1 MKDIIKNNFKSYFI
15 ISILGVLAGLV
26 VCFFSQFPYN
36 DLWSFGLFSSMSL
49 GFWVF
54 TSAVIVFFSKERNTA
69 VISEMLYVYF
79 MFFFTGVGKITRL
92 VQSGAGSLNFNNVFF
107 DIIFYGVPYAIIC
120 GVLAYILFFA
130 KKRNILGNL
139 LLLLPFVYILIELI
153 DFSVKLFI
161 NKTNLFMVIIDFL
174 CLIIYIVLFKKDF
187 RIDKK

>member
-1 MKDIIKNNFKSYFI
+1 MRDIIKNNFKSYLI

-26 VCFFSQFPYN
+26 VWFFSQFPYD
-36 DLWSFGLFSSMSL
+36 DLWSFSLFSSMSL

-54 TSAVIVFFSKERNTA
+54 TSAVIVFFSKERKSA

-92 VQSGAGSLNFNNVFF
+92 VQSGAGVLNFNNVFF

-120 GVLAYILFFA
+120 GLLAHVLFNA

-139 LLLLPFVYILIELI
+139 LLLLPFIYILIELI
-153 DFSVKLFI
+153 DFSIKLFT
-161 NKTNLFMVIIDFL
+161 NKTNLFMVIIDSL
-174 CLIIYIVLFKKDF
+174 CLITYIILFRKDF
-187 RIDKK
+187 KIDKQ

>member
-1 MKDIIKNNFKSYFI
+1 MKDIIKNNFKSYLI

-26 VCFFSQFPYN
+26 VWFFSQFPYDN
-36 DLWSFGLFSSMSL
+36 LWSFSLFSSMSL

-54 TSAVIVFFSKERNTA
+54 TSAVIVFFSKERKSA

-92 VQSGAGSLNFNNVFF
+92 VQSGFGVLNFNNVFF
-107 DIIFYGVPYAIIC
+107 DIIFYGIPYAIIC
-120 GVLAYILFFA
+120 GILAHILFYA

-139 LLLLPFVYILIELI
+139 LLLLPFIYILIELTN
-153 DFSVKLFI
+153 FSIKLFV

-174 CLIIYIVLFKKDF
+174 CLITYIILFRKDF
-187 RIDKK
+187 RIDK